1 MVQETSYHI
10 LQNGTASQFLAQH
23 RTPRDVSTLRQAG
36 PARRRRWAARQM
48 NQKQLAEM
56 TVTAQSTFPDILNG
70 GVSVSL
76 HVQLRRIEAR
86 CAELSGM
93 ERHVARDAL

>member
-1 MVQETSYHI
+1 
-10 LQNGTASQFLAQH
+10 
-23 RTPRDVSTLRQAG
+23 
-36 PARRRRWAARQM
+36 M